1 MIRARWFVFLN
12 LCIVVFRLP
21 AMEVPR
27 LLVEDFFREPQLS
40 DFEIS
45 GDGRTLAAVGIW
57 EGRRNLYAYD
67 IDSGEARRLT
77 GYNQHD
83 VADVIWA
90 NNDRILYRLL
100 DVNRDRETGGL
111 FSIGKD
117 GALPRTLV
125 DPATGAFISSRIVDL
140 LRGEPDHILVA
151 RNYRRLDY
159 PDVFRMHLVTQG
171 SERVE
176 LRNPGNVVR
185 YLADQKGIVRM
196 GVTEEPSG
204 QRAGILYRSS
214 VDAEWEEIAG
224 FDAYGRSWRPLA
236 FDYDRERVFVASS
249 EETGYE
255 QIHVFDLK
263 NRKMGPRVYGVEG
276 FDISGLRMSDHMR
289 ALVGVAFNTDKPGV
303 IWFHDEKQLIQQYL
317 DRRFPDTVNMIT
329 SWSEDETRMVITSYS
344 DRHAPFY
351 HLLMIGGGGIELK
364 PIGSSRPWL
373 NPQHLAEMRPVSYQA
388 RDGLTI
394 HGYLTLPQSHRP
406 GKPVPL
412 IVNPHGGPWARDYW
426 GFNPEVQFL
435 ANRGFAVLQMNF
447 RGSTG
452 FGVDF
457 LRAGDQAW
465 GTAMQDD
472 VIDGVRWAIEQGY
485 ADPDRIGIFG
495 ASYGGYTTMMQL
507 IQHPEVYKFGINYGG
522 MVDLRNIVR
531 GMRGHRASE
540 TYLSRTVGDLS
551 SDSDFLKA
559 FSPLHRVDEID
570 AAVMVIH
577 GTLDARVPVDHARR
591 LNRALRKAGIQFEY
605 IVKRDEG
612 HEFRRSENV
621 MELYS
626 AIESFIEPFGK

>member
-1 MIRARWFVFLN
+1 
-12 LCIVVFRLP
+12 
-21 AMEVPR
+21 
-27 LLVEDFFREPQLS
+27 
-40 DFEIS
+40 
-45 GDGRTLAAVGIW
+45 
-57 EGRRNLYAYD
+57 
-67 IDSGEARRLT
+67 
-77 GYNQHD
+77 
-83 VADVIWA
+83 
-90 NNDRILYRLL
+90 
-100 DVNRDRETGGL
+100 
-111 FSIGKD
+111 
-117 GALPRTLV
+117 
-125 DPATGAFISSRIVDL
+125 
-140 LRGEPDHILVA
+140 
-151 RNYRRLDY
+151 
-159 PDVFRMHLVTQG
+159 
-171 SERVE
+171 
-176 LRNPGNVVR
+176 
-185 YLADQKGIVRM
+185 
-196 GVTEEPSG
+196 
-204 QRAGILYRSS
+204 
-214 VDAEWEEIAG
+214 
-224 FDAYGRSWRPLA
+224 
-236 FDYDRERVFVASS
+236 VASS

-457 LRAGDQAW
+457 LRAGDRAW

-495 ASYGGYTTMMQL
+495 ANFGGYTAMMQL
-507 IQHPEVYKFGINYGG
+507 IQHPQVYKFGINYGG